1 VALAGF
7 RRKKKERPYRGRE
20 KAQIAK
26 IKAPKRRRRRKKAKI
41 RKTMTTIMAEV
52 CFSH

>member
-1 VALAGF
+1 VVLTGF
-7 RRKKKERPYRGRE
+7 RTKKKERPYRDRE

-26 IKAPKRRRRRKKAKI
+26 IKGPKRRRRKKAKI
-41 RKTMTTIMAEV
+41 RRTMTTIMAEV